1 MALTPTHT
9 HRAFTRPMLMQGGER
24 KPMLANLM
32 FAMFCVFAIRSIPVA
47 IFGIIFYFLMRAVLR
62 RLANGVDPHATA
74 ILNRHLR
81 YKSFYNSHS
90 TPWGLGKPFK
100 RW

>member
-1 MALTPTHT
+1 MALQPTPT

-47 IFGIIFYFLMRAVLR
+47 IFGILFYFGMREVLR
-62 RLANGVDPHATA
+62 RLANGVDPHASG
-74 ILNRHLR
+74 ILTRHLR
-81 YKSFYNSHS
+81 YKKFYRSHS